1 MKQKETLALCLLDGI
16 EQPGGSLNVFHLH
29 TMELFVRLFVEI
41 DY

>member
-1 MKQKETLALCLLDGI
+1 MKQKETLPLYYLDAGGA
-16 EQPGGSLNVFHLH
+16 PGSLNVFHLH